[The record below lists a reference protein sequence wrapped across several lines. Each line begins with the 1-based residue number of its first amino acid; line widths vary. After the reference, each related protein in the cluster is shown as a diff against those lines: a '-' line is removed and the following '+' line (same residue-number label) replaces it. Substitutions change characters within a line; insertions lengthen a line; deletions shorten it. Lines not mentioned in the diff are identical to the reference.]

1 MSLRPFNTIIRVN
14 NLQYTLMIQKYFL
27 AVGILVTGLFGV
39 RSQVNAQVSASGPS
53 CVRPGVVYQYNFSGN
68 WNSSSVMQV
77 CLSGGKLADSGTTCT
92 ANGAPIGFVRVVWD
106 SVAQGTLHL
115 SSSLGNTTL
124 SVTMAA
130 SLTSGPLDSGS
141 RQLVMTAAVLSG
153 SLHCAAASGGACDA
167 HLQYQWQQSSDG
179 EHWADIPGATAQNF
193 PLASALKLTTYFRR
207 KTTDTA
213 STLIAYSNQAMIVVP
228 MSMTAIPVTN

>member
-1 MSLRPFNTIIRVN
+1 MSLKPFNTIIRVN
-14 NLQYTLMIQKYFL
+14 NLQYTLMIQKHL
-27 AVGILVTGLFGV
+27 LVVGILVMGLLCL
-39 RSQVNAQVSASGPS
+39 RPEVNAQVSATGPT
-53 CVRPGVVYQYNFSGN
+53 CVRPGVIYQYNFSGN
-68 WNSSSVMQV
+68 WDSSSVMQV

-92 ANGAPIGFVRVVWD
+92 ANGAPIGFVRIVWD
-106 SVAQGTLHL
+106 SVAQGTLQVN
-115 SSSLGNTTL
+115 SSLGNTTI

-141 RQLVMTAAVLSG
+141 RQLVMTTAVLSG
-153 SLHCAAASGGACDA
+153 ALHCAAASGGACDA

-179 EHWADIPGATAQNF
+179 ELWADIPGATGQNF
-193 PLASALKLTTYFRR
+193 PLASALKQTTYFRR

-228 MSMTAIPVTN
+228 MSVTAIPVTN